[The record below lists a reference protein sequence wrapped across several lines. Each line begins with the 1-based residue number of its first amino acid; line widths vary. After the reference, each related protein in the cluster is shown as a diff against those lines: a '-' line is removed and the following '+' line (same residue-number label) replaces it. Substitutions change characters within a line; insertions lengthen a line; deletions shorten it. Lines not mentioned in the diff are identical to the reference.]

1 MKRLGLYRGTA
12 LVALWVLVVPVAV
25 VAVVASNLVGT
36 ASFGWI
42 YAVLVFGVVVLAT
55 SALVRGTRHA
65 RVWVAA
71 AVALA
76 SPLTGFIT
84 MLSKPSLERVKQEA
98 STIPAPPHSVL
109 IGTDTHGNDACFDR
123 CTQHWLYYA
132 VPSATESVGW
142 LNDWASA
149 HGWSRATLDEG
160 GRDAGWCQD
169 GFSLLAVRGAPSDN
183 PFHRKQEAPP
193 GTDRV
198 LVRVGAACR

>member
-76 SPLTGFIT
+76 SLLTGFIT
-84 MLSKPSLERVKQEA
+84 MLSKPS
-98 STIPAPPHSVL
+98 
-109 IGTDTHGNDACFDR
+109 
-123 CTQHWLYYA
+123 
-132 VPSATESVGW
+132 
-142 LNDWASA
+142 
-149 HGWSRATLDEG
+149 
-160 GRDAGWCQD
+160 
-169 GFSLLAVRGAPSDN
+169 
-183 PFHRKQEAPP
+183 
-193 GTDRV
+193 
-198 LVRVGAACR
+198 

>member
-1 MKRLGLYRGTA
+1 MKRLGWLRGTA
-12 LVALWVLVVPVAV
+12 LTALWVIVVPVAV
-25 VAVVASNLVGT
+25 VAVVMTNLVGT

-42 YAVLVFGVVVLAT
+42 YAVLIFGVAVLAT
-55 SALVRGTRHA
+55 WALVRGTRHV

-71 AVALA
+71 AVLA
-76 SPLTGFIT
+76 ASLLTGFVT
-84 MLSKPSLERVKQEA
+84 MLSKPSVERVEQEA
-98 STIPAPPHSVL
+98 SSIPAAPHSVL
-109 IGTDTHGNDACFDR
+109 IGTDTVGNDACFGR

-132 VPSATESVGW
+132 VPSAAESGAW

-169 GFSLLAVRGAPSDN
+169 GFSLLVVRGAPSDK
-183 PFHRKQEAPP
+183 PFHRKQEAPA
-193 GTDRV
+193 GTERV